1 MLMTVTARHCDI
13 AEELRQRATQVLD
26 RLAHH
31 ASRAVDGT
39 VVFDMVDHKSTTARH
54 TAEIRLHL
62 ARGEVLI
69 SHGESDDHRT
79 ALDQAEAKLRHQLEK
94 GHPRSR
100 ERHRDPSE
108 LA

>member
-1 MLMTVTARHCDI
+1 MLKTVTARHCEV
-13 AEELRQRATQVLD
+13 AEELRLRATQVLD

-39 VVFDMVDHKSTTARH
+39 VVFDMVDHKATMASH

-62 ARGEVLI
+62 SRGEVLVA
-69 SHGESDDHRT
+69 HGGSEDHRT
-79 ALDQAEAKLRHQLEK
+79 ALDQAEAKLRTQLERD
-94 GHPRSR
+94 HPRSR
-100 ERHRDPSE
+100 DRRRDPSE

>member
-1 MLMTVTARHCDI
+1 MLMTVTARHCEI
-13 AEELRQRATQVLD
+13 AEELRLRATQVLD
-26 RLAHH
+26 RLDHH

-39 VVFDMVDHKSTTARH
+39 VVFDMVDHKSSAACH

-69 SHGESDDHRT
+69 GHAESDDHRT
-79 ALDQAEAKLRHQLEK
+79 ALDQAEAKLRHQLGK
-94 GHPRSR
+94 NLPRSR
-100 ERHRDPSE
+100 DRHRDTSE